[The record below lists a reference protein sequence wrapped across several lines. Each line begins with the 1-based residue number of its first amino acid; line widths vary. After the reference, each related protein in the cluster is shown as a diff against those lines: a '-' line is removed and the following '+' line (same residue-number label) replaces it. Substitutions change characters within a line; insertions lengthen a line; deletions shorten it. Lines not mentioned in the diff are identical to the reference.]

1 MSTIQSLFKS
11 NNYSDMK
18 LLPKNPEHAK
28 SGCSEFNLKYYVPN
42 LKSLSVTH
50 FSLLYKHIMI

>member
-1 MSTIQSLFKS
+1 MSIIQFLFKS

-28 SGCSEFNLKYYVPN
+28 SGCSEFKYVPN
-42 LKSLSVTH
+42 LKSLSLISVSYTNI
-50 FSLLYKHIMI
+50 S